1 MLEIFELQF
10 MQRALITGLI
20 LAVILAYLGVFVILR
35 KMSFFADGIA
45 HSSLAGVAIGILAS
59 FYPLGAAIIFSLLM
73 GFLIYYLEEKSRLSS
88 DTIIGIIFSSGLA
101 LGAMLMSFKS
111 GYQPELISFLFGN
124 ILAITW
130 LDSLVI
136 AVMGVVVLIFI
147 KYYYKK
153 LILLSLNEDLAQAQG
168 IKTKKLKLFLYLALS
183 MAVVL
188 AIKVLGLILASALL
202 IIPVATAKGFSSSLK
217 NLNNLS
223 VLISV
228 FTVFLGL
235 LISYYLNLSTGPTIV
250 LLGASFFFL
259 SLLFKKN

>member
-20 LAVILAYLGVFVILR
+20 LAVILAYLGIFVILR

-73 GFLIYYLEEKSRLSS
+73 GFLIYYLEEKSKLSS

-153 LILLSLNEDLAQAQG
+153 LILLS
-168 IKTKKLKLFLYLALS
+168 
-183 MAVVL
+183 
-188 AIKVLGLILASALL
+188 KVLTLVYVNFFPLEIL
-202 IIPVATAKGFSSSLK
+202 
-217 NLNNLS
+217 
-223 VLISV
+223 
-228 FTVFLGL
+228 
-235 LISYYLNLSTGPTIV
+235 
-250 LLGASFFFL
+250 
-259 SLLFKKN
+259 